1 MGDFFCFAGT
11 IFCDWEILV
20 FLAGNYLFA
29 ILRKSPS
36 IWNYNILFFEYK
48 PSNAGQVNSM

>member
-11 IFCDWEILV
+11 NFCDWEILV
-20 FLAGNYLFA
+20 FLVGNYLFA